1 MKDGTIQDS
10 QITSSSDYN
19 DAHSAINAR
28 LDRPHGNGRT
38 GAWSAKTNDI
48 NQWIQVDFDDEMKLV
63 SGIVMQ
69 GRTDYEQWVKKY
81 KVQYSNDGITWQF
94 VKDNNQRMD
103 KVRFCDFHRA
113 PFTILSPE
121 VSRISQA
128 CNADKDR

>member
-38 GAWSAKTNDI
+38 GAWSAKTNDV
-48 NQWIQVDFDDEMKLV
+48 NQWIKVDLGEMKSV

-69 GRTDYEQWVKKY
+69 GRSDYEQWVKKY
-81 KVQYSNDGITWQF
+81 KVEYSHNGITWEF
-94 VKDNNQRMD
+94 VKDKQNND
-103 KVRFCDFHRA
+103 KVSVG
-113 PFTILSPE
+113 IGS
-121 VSRISQA
+121 VI
-128 CNADKDR
+128 